1 MKSIDMYILHDSS
14 LVVCFS
20 NISAYFAQREVI
32 KVLRSAARVK
42 VKVKVKVKVVAGGF
56 TLPRS
61 HGCGRSVLVA
71 IEF

>member
-32 KVLRSAARVK
+32 KVLRSGAR
-42 VKVKVKVKVVAGGF
+42 VKVKVKVVAGGF

-61 HGCGRSVLVA
+61 HGCSRSVLVA